1 MNLTWRQRFSLGA
14 QLLKGQLDTKSG
26 SITDSLLKGIWPSI
40 SGEPPKRQGKQQLD
54 AYNIMPW
61 ARAPVSRIA
70 ASVSMLHWRLF
81 YKQGKDELGRP
92 RPVRDVR
99 TQRMAVLQRKSV
111 IAQGLDKGT
120 LKEVD
125 DHILLDALCNGSIAI
140 PGQATW
146 KISDAHI
153 GLVGEAF
160 WLKERNAVGAPIAY
174 WPIPS
179 YWVIDTPS
187 PNHRFYRVSFRAW
200 QGLIPDTEIAWFKDP
215 DPVFPYGRGSG
226 IAQVLADEYESD
238 EYACHDAETECL
250 TRRGWVKWP
259 EVLQEDELATW
270 SEERGQ
276 LEYQR
281 PTELHSYDYTGS
293 LHHWTGR
300 SIDARV
306 TPNHRMWMHGKVY
319 NRPAHPGPF
328 WHFETSSHASER
340 LWAVQRFWRDAAR
353 YDGTQATV
361 YIEPVERITKRKQ
374 NSRGGGLPPAFGVND
389 PLIFK
394 ARDIARWLG
403 YVVSEGSVGAAG
415 IQVCQKEGRFADDIR
430 TAISIFPEAWR
441 REKTSEGPFGFYT
454 KWSVLHLGLAEWV
467 RKHVGC
473 GAKNKRLPAEVFEW
487 EREAQLEL
495 FMGLMNGDGCW
506 NRNGKS
512 VGYATISKQL
522 ADDVQRLAVLLGYS
536 ALLRGGNG
544 RGYYVNVRLRKDR
557 RQVFG
562 AGTTIK
568 EEPYI
573 GKVYCATVGNGL
585 LVTRRNGSVLVSG
598 NSKHVKQFFYN
609 RAKPDFMVYPKGEMN
624 NMGEDQVK
632 ALERRWLDN
641 QQGFWRAF
649 RPQFMNREVGIHE
662 FTQNFQHLQLNELRS
677 HSRDTALQVFGI
689 PPEILGVIENSN
701 RSTIDGAFY
710 AYHKLCV
717 EPRAEFWRSELQQK
731 IVPDYDPRLIID
743 YDSPVQEDME
753 FTLKAYQAKPAT
765 VTIDEWRKIQGLPP
779 IGGPEGERHFQAIN
793 ETIEDSYDEAEE
805 PEDYTPEEQGKP
817 VEIETPEELAKAIT
831 RLSNKDLKKLYRLSG
846 GAR

>member
-14 QLLKGQLDTKSG
+14 QLLKGQLDTRPG
-26 SITDSLLKGIWPSI
+26 SVTDALLKGIWPSI
-40 SGEPPKRQGKQQLD
+40 SGEPPKRQGKQHLD

-61 ARAPVSRIA
+61 ARAPVSKIA
-70 ASVSMLHWRLF
+70 SSVSMLHWRLF

-92 RPVRDVR
+92 RPIRDVR
-99 TQRMAVLQRKSV
+99 TQRMALLQRKAA

-120 LKEVD
+120 LQEVD
-125 DHILLDALCNGSIAI
+125 DHILLDALCNGSVAI

-238 EYACHDAETECL
+238 EYAA
-250 TRRGWVKWP
+250 
-259 EVLQEDELATW
+259 
-270 SEERGQ
+270 
-276 LEYQR
+276 
-281 PTELHSYDYTGS
+281 
-293 LHHWTGR
+293 
-300 SIDARV
+300 
-306 TPNHRMWMHGKVY
+306 
-319 NRPAHPGPF
+319 
-328 WHFETSSHASER
+328 
-340 LWAVQRFWRDAAR
+340 
-353 YDGTQATV
+353 
-361 YIEPVERITKRKQ
+361 
-374 NSRGGGLPPAFGVND
+374 
-389 PLIFK
+389 
-394 ARDIARWLG
+394 
-403 YVVSEGSVGAAG
+403 
-415 IQVCQKEGRFADDIR
+415 
-430 TAISIFPEAWR
+430 
-441 REKTSEGPFGFYT
+441 
-454 KWSVLHLGLAEWV
+454 
-467 RKHVGC
+467 KH
-473 GAKNKRLPAEVFEW
+473 
-487 EREAQLEL
+487 
-495 FMGLMNGDGCW
+495 
-506 NRNGKS
+506 
-512 VGYATISKQL
+512 I
-522 ADDVQRLAVLLGYS
+522 
-536 ALLRGGNG
+536 
-544 RGYYVNVRLRKDR
+544 
-557 RQVFG
+557 
-562 AGTTIK
+562 
-568 EEPYI
+568 
-573 GKVYCATVGNGL
+573 
-585 LVTRRNGSVLVSG
+585 
-598 NSKHVKQFFYN
+598 KQFFYN

-649 RPQFMNREVGIHE
+649 RPQFLSREVGIHE

-717 EPRAEFWRSELQQK
+717 EPRAEFWRSELQRK

-743 YDSPVQEDME
+743 YDSPVQEDVE
-753 FTLKAYQAKPAT
+753 FTLQAYQAKPST
-765 VTIDEWRKIQGLPP
+765 VTIDEWRKLQGLPP
-779 IGGPEGERHFQAIN
+779 IGKPEGDRHFQAIN
-793 ETIEDSYDEAEE
+793 ETIEDSYEEAED
-805 PEDYTPEEQGKP
+805 PAMEDYSPDEQGKP
-817 VEIETPEELAKAIT
+817 VGIETPEGLAKAAA
-831 RLSNKDLKKLYRLSG
+831 RLTNKDLKKLYRLAG